1 MTYPYVV
8 DFREYAEC
16 LFTDVREK
24 GSDDCLDILGQE
36 SNHYAGSISMESQ
49 AKPNKSC
56 ATWRPIN
63 LPGVRPVHRWSEDG
77 AIRSKLPRI

>member
-1 MTYPYVV
+1 MTYTYVV
-8 DFREYAEC
+8 DFREYAKR
-16 LFTDVREK
+16 LFTDVRGK

-56 ATWRPIN
+56 ATWRPIF
-63 LPGVRPVHRWSEDG
+63 LVFRPVHRWSEDG